1 MKKLF
6 FPILGT
12 LFVCASLLAQ
22 QETWTA
28 SRPDGHA
35 PIHVMGDH
43 MHTKGEFMF
52 SYRFMTM
59 QMQGLLSS
67 SSEIQDSE
75 VFKTY
80 MAAPKE
86 MSMNMHMLG
95 AMYAPSDNLT
105 LMVMANYNDSNM
117 QLSSKMNMPFETQSS
132 GFGDVSL
139 SGLIHL
145 VAAKRQKMHAQVG
158 ISVPTGSLN
167 QRGSTPMNTD
177 ARLAYPMQLGSGTWD
192 PYVALTYLGQTDN
205 TSWGLQ
211 SGIKTRLGEN
221 VEGYSLGNRLH
232 IAGWCAAQASK
243 SLSFSG
249 SMRYTSLGNI
259 SGQDAALNP
268 MMMPM
273 FDTKNSGR
281 TQLDLGLGSNYLI
294 SEGLL
299 KNLRFAVEILWAVNQ
314 KVEGIQMKNMWSGI
328 FGLQYALGHHH

>member
-6 FPILGT
+6 FPVLGT
-12 LFVCASLLAQ
+12 LFVCATVWAQ

-43 MHTKGEFMF
+43 MHAKGELMF

-59 QMQGLLSS
+59 QMQGLLSAS
-67 SSEIQDSE
+67 SKIQDSE

-80 MAAPKE
+80 MAAPKD
-86 MSMNMHMLG
+86 MTMNMHMLG
-95 AMYAPSDNLT
+95 AMYAPSDKLT

-117 QLSSKMNMPFETQSS
+117 QLRSKMNMPFETQSS
-132 GFGDVSL
+132 GFGDVSI

-145 VAAKRQKMHAQVG
+145 MIAKRQKMHAQVG
-158 ISVPTGSLN
+158 VSLPTGSLN
-167 QRGSTPMNTD
+167 QRGSTPMNSD
-177 ARLAYPMQLGSGTWD
+177 LRLAYPMQLGSGTWD
-192 PYVALTYLGQTDN
+192 PYVALTYLGQTDT

-221 VEGYSLGNRLH
+221 AEGYTLGNKFH
-232 IAGWCAAQASK
+232 SVGWYATQASK

-249 SMRYTSLGNI
+249 SMRFTSFGSI
-259 SGQDAALNP
+259 SGQDAELNP

-281 TQLDLGLGSNYLI
+281 TQLDMGLGSNYLI
-294 SEGLL
+294 SEGAFT
-299 KNLRFAVEILWAVNQ
+299 NLRFAVEITWAVSQ
-314 KVEGIQMKNMWSGI
+314 KVEGIQMKNKWCGM
-328 FGLQYALGHHH
+328 FGLQYAIGHH

>member
-1 MKKLF
+1 MKKIF
-6 FPILGT
+6 FPVLGT
-12 LFVCASLLAQ
+12 LFVCATVWAQ

-43 MHTKGEFMF
+43 MHAKGELMF

-67 SSEIQDSE
+67 SSKIQDSE

-80 MAAPKE
+80 MAAPKD
-86 MSMNMHMLG
+86 MTMNMHMLG
-95 AMYAPSDNLT
+95 AMYAPSDKLT

-117 QLSSKMNMPFETQSS
+117 QLRSKMNMPFETQSS
-132 GFGDVSL
+132 GFGDVSF

-145 VAAKRQKMHAQVG
+145 MTAKRQKMHAQVG
-158 ISVPTGSLN
+158 VSLPTGSLN
-167 QRGSTPMNTD
+167 QRGSTPMNSD
-177 ARLAYPMQLGSGTWD
+177 VRLAYPMQLGSGTWD

-221 VEGYSLGNRLH
+221 AEGYTLGNNFH
-232 IAGWCAAQASK
+232 VVGWYAAQASK

-249 SMRYTSLGNI
+249 SMRFTSFGSI
-259 SGQDAALNP
+259 SGQDAELNP
-268 MMMPM
+268 MMMPL
-273 FDTKNSGR
+273 FDAKNSGR
-281 TQLDLGLGSNYLI
+281 TQLDMGLGSNYLI
-294 SEGLL
+294 SEGAF
-299 KNLRFAVEILWAVNQ
+299 KNFRFAVEITWAVSQ
-314 KVEGIQMKNMWSGI
+314 KVEGIQMKNTWCGM
-328 FGLQYALGHHH
+328 FGLQYALGHH

>member
-6 FPILGT
+6 SPVLGT
-12 LFVCASLLAQ
+12 LFVCATVLAQ

-28 SRPDGHA
+28 SRPGGHA

-43 MHTKGEFMF
+43 MHAKGELMF

-59 QMQGLLSS
+59 QMQGLLSA

-80 MAAPKE
+80 MAAPKD
-86 MSMNMHMLG
+86 MTMNMHMLG
-95 AMYAPSDNLT
+95 AMYAPSDKLT

-117 QLSSKMNMPFETQSS
+117 QLRSKMNMPFETQSS
-132 GFGDVSL
+132 GFGDVSI

-145 VAAKRQKMHAQVG
+145 MTAKRQKMHAQVG
-158 ISVPTGSLN
+158 VSLPIGSLN
-167 QRGSTPMNTD
+167 QRGSTPMNSD
-177 ARLAYPMQLGSGTWD
+177 VRLAYPMQLGSGTWD

-221 VEGYSLGNRLH
+221 AEGYTLGNNFH
-232 IAGWCAAQASK
+232 VVGWCAAQASK

-249 SMRYTSLGNI
+249 SMRFTSFGSI
-259 SGQDAALNP
+259 SGQDVAFNP

-281 TQLDLGLGSNYLI
+281 TQLNPGLGSNYLI
-294 SEGLL
+294 SEGAF
-299 KNLRFAVEILWAVNQ
+299 KNLRFAVEIIWAVSQ
-314 KVEGIQMKNMWSGI
+314 KVEGIQMKNTWCGM
-328 FGLQYALGHHH
+328 FGLQYALGHH